1 MDAGRHPHVSKRGN
15 PAGGPTGIPS
25 PSVQEVSL
33 AQVADEL
40 YELAPADFRA
50 ARDERANQAR
60 AAGDRELSDAI
71 RKLRRPTVSA
81 WLVNQLVRQAPDEIA
96 RLVELGESLREAQQ
110 TLAGDRLRELSAQ
123 RRQVVR
129 ELTQEAKRLAAE
141 ARRPVSD
148 QAEREVEATLE
159 AALADPAAA
168 DAVRSG
174 RLTTGLVY
182 AGLGGIDMAEAVAVP
197 AAPPGRARERAAAP
211 ASADQRAA
219 ERTAGKQKRAAGAD
233 GGPPEPDAGER
244 AREAAARK
252 ARETAE
258 QALREAETAAREAD
272 EELDEAGQ
280 RVAQARE
287 RYEEI
292 QRRIEELEQ
301 RLEQAQ
307 TEETQAAR
315 AVREARR
322 ARDVAA
328 RAADTAQRRLG
339 QAQATLDRLE

>member
-1 MDAGRHPHVSKRGN
+1 MDADRHPAREEKGN

-50 ARDERANQAR
+50 ARDERANQVR

-81 WLVNQLVRQAPDEIA
+81 WLVNQLVREAPDEIA

-129 ELTQEAKRLAAE
+129 GLTQEAKRLAAE

-197 AAPPGRARERAAAP
+197 AAPPGRARERAAA
-211 ASADQRAA
+211 AGADQRAA
-219 ERTAGKQKRAAGAD
+219 ERTARDQKRAAGAD
-233 GGPPEPDAGER
+233 GGPPQPDAGER
-244 AREAAARK
+244 AREAAALK
-252 ARETAE
+252 AREAAE
-258 QALREAETAAREAD
+258 QALQEAETAAREAD
-272 EELDEAGQ
+272 AELDEAGQ
-280 RVAQARE
+280 RVAEVRG

-328 RAADTAQRRLG
+328 RAADTAQRRLA
-339 QAQATLDRLE
+339 QAQAKLDRLE

>member
-1 MDAGRHPHVSKRGN
+1 
-15 PAGGPTGIPS
+15 
-25 PSVQEVSL
+25 VQEVSL

-71 RKLRRPTVSA
+71 KKLRRPTVSA
-81 WLVNQLVRQAPDEIA
+81 WLVNQLVREAPDEIA
-96 RLVELGESLREAQQ
+96 RLVELGQSMREAQQ

-129 ELTQEAKRLAAE
+129 GLTQEAKRLAAG

-182 AGLGGIDMAEAVAVP
+182 AGIGGIDMAEAVAVP
-197 AAPPGRARERAAAP
+197 AAPPGRPRERAAGAAP
-211 ASADQRAA
+211 RREEGEPGTGTAESTQEAADR
-219 ERTAGKQKRAAGAD
+219 
-233 GGPPEPDAGER
+233 R
-244 AREAAARK
+244 ARDAAANALQEATATAQEAAA
-252 ARETAE
+252 E
-258 QALREAETAAREAD
+258 LGEAER
-272 EELDEAGQ
+272 

-301 RLEQAQ
+301 RLEEAQA
-307 TEETQAAR
+307 EETQAAR
-315 AVREARR
+315 DVRDARR
-322 ARDVAA
+322 GRDVAA
-328 RAADTAQRRLG
+328 RAADTAQRRLA
-339 QAQATLDRLE
+339 QAQEKLSRLE